1 MSRFAESPE
10 KENVDEQLTAYLDG
24 ELSASDAT
32 ALEKRLVDE
41 ESLRLR
47 LAELRKAYELLDE
60 LPETPYNQRFT
71 QSTLEHVVEDFRK
84 SESLPK
90 TTPLE
95 GRGPSHQAKKSNL
108 SWNFG
113 IALISS
119 IAIGAV
125 AGGLWQFMQH
135 SRQVQDLNLVA
146 NVTGL
151 LDVDELTV
159 AKELSKEQTAIKYLQ
174 DYYSDYFI
182 PPAPKSISD
191 RITWIS
197 SLTPVQQAKLSYNR
211 ELLAKLDSSTYRRID
226 AIEKQIESSESQEAL
241 HETIRVV
248 GLVMDSNQN
257 SERLALDGMKQ
268 STRMRVDYL
277 KGKLNYKAA
286 THYFLNRLP
295 QSDQDAVKS
304 WGEDTLEPALVAVS
318 RTSGRNLSE
327 LINRFMFIFRTIDG
341 KAEELMTPLVNELL
355 PDLSSDGRTLLSNL
369 RLEEQLS
376 VLFDCLDPQANSYET
391 LLEQYS
397 NLPSK
402 SKELIDLSNP
412 SDTKSQINREVLR
425 RRFSRP
431 RN

>member
-1 MSRFAESPE
+1 
-10 KENVDEQLTAYLDG
+10 
-24 ELSASDAT
+24 
-32 ALEKRLVDE
+32 
-41 ESLRLR
+41 
-47 LAELRKAYELLDE
+47 
-60 LPETPYNQRFT
+60 
-71 QSTLEHVVEDFRK
+71 
-84 SESLPK
+84 
-90 TTPLE
+90 
-95 GRGPSHQAKKSNL
+95 
-108 SWNFG
+108 
-113 IALISS
+113 
-119 IAIGAV
+119 
-125 AGGLWQFMQH
+125 MQH